1 MAINYD
7 DDDGEVIR
15 NSKSLM
21 KHVLNRRGSKD
32 ISAQLFT
39 ALCRALKIPTRLVVS
54 LQSVPWNAS
63 AGKSKSPS
71 KAKRGENSKLQSDAD
86 DSLEN
91 DKEDDSVDEDDDM
104 EEVEVPLA
112 EDVKG
117 KGKMSSTSTEQTTS
131 GSRTP
136 TTPTGK
142 GKEKA
147 LPKRVINLRKSKPK
161 GQRLGSNSSQQ
172 TSTNSI

>member
-1 MAINYD
+1 
-7 DDDGEVIR
+7 
-15 NSKSLM
+15 M

-91 DKEDDSVDEDDDM
+91 DKEDDSDDEDDDM
-104 EEVEVPLA
+104 DAFGLEGAAMRQSRRATNRSMANGGGNVCYNLGLIELGDILIHEIMMTGQ
-112 EDVKG
+112 DV
-117 KGKMSSTSTEQTTS
+117 
-131 GSRTP
+131 SR
-136 TTPTGK
+136 
-142 GKEKA
+142 A
-147 LPKRVINLRKSKPK
+147 NISFRR
-161 GQRLGSNSSQQ
+161 
-172 TSTNSI
+172 